1 MAKAAA
7 FEDPRFPAVNI
18 TELPDIDIEISVLT
32 PMKRIHSID
41 KFQLGKQGIYMRKGN
56 RAGTFLPQVADEVSW
71 TKEEFLGHCAQDK
84 AGIGWEGWRTAELY
98 TYEIEEG
105 KDGGKSLKVRCELC
119 PHRCV
124 IPDGKHGICGSRWN
138 FKGKLY
144 SIVYGKP
151 CALADDPVEKK
162 PLNEFHPGTRCL
174 SLSCTGCNFR
184 CLNCQNYDI
193 SQALPSD
200 VNFYELS
207 PHEIVDIAMQHH
219 LPGIAFTYTEPLTYY
234 EYIHDIAKVSHE
246 YGLWNI
252 LVSAGYIN
260 PEPLQELLPY
270 IDAANIDIKA
280 FSDTMY
286 MHQCGGHLKPVLD
299 NLLAMQ
305 KSDVHL
311 EITNLLIPG
320 VNDSEKMIRKMCRW
334 LVSNGFAQNPLHFS
348 RFFPLY
354 KMQDASP
361 TPKETIYL
369 AKRVA
374 LEEGMKFIYLGNI

>member
-1 MAKAAA
+1 
-7 FEDPRFPAVNI
+7 
-18 TELPDIDIEISVLT
+18 
-32 PMKRIHSID
+32 MKECR
-41 KFQLGKQGIYMRKGN
+41 YY
-56 RAGTFLPQVADEVSW
+56 
-71 TKEEFLGHCAQDK
+71 TK
-84 AGIGWEGWRTAELY
+84 
-98 TYEIEEG
+98 IEEG

-207 PHEIVDIAMQHH
+207 PHGIVDIAMQHH

-299 NLLAMQ
+299 TLLAMQ

-369 AKRVA
+369 AKKVA

>member
-1 MAKAAA
+1 
-7 FEDPRFPAVNI
+7 
-18 TELPDIDIEISVLT
+18 
-32 PMKRIHSID
+32 MKECR
-41 KFQLGKQGIYMRKGN
+41 YY
-56 RAGTFLPQVADEVSW
+56 
-71 TKEEFLGHCAQDK
+71 TK
-84 AGIGWEGWRTAELY
+84 
-98 TYEIEEG
+98 IEEG

-246 YGLWNI
+246 YGL
-252 LVSAGYIN
+252 
-260 PEPLQELLPY
+260 
-270 IDAANIDIKA
+270 
-280 FSDTMY
+280 
-286 MHQCGGHLKPVLD
+286 
-299 NLLAMQ
+299 
-305 KSDVHL
+305 
-311 EITNLLIPG
+311 
-320 VNDSEKMIRKMCRW
+320 
-334 LVSNGFAQNPLHFS
+334 
-348 RFFPLY
+348 
-354 KMQDASP
+354 
-361 TPKETIYL
+361 
-369 AKRVA
+369 
-374 LEEGMKFIYLGNI
+374 

>member
-1 MAKAAA
+1 
-7 FEDPRFPAVNI
+7 
-18 TELPDIDIEISVLT
+18 
-32 PMKRIHSID
+32 
-41 KFQLGKQGIYMRKGN
+41 
-56 RAGTFLPQVADEVSW
+56 
-71 TKEEFLGHCAQDK
+71 
-84 AGIGWEGWRTAELY
+84 
-98 TYEIEEG
+98 
-105 KDGGKSLKVRCELC
+105 
-119 PHRCV
+119 
-124 IPDGKHGICGSRWN
+124 
-138 FKGKLY
+138 
-144 SIVYGKP
+144 
-151 CALADDPVEKK
+151 
-162 PLNEFHPGTRCL
+162 
-174 SLSCTGCNFR
+174 
-184 CLNCQNYDI
+184 
-193 SQALPSD
+193 
-200 VNFYELS
+200 
-207 PHEIVDIAMQHH
+207 MQHH
-219 LPGIAFTYTEPLTYY
+219 LPGIAYTYTEPLTYY

-299 NLLAMQ
+299 TLLTMQ

-354 KMQDASP
+354 KMLDASP